1 MDSVVNLL
9 INGISTGMLIFLLA
23 VGLSLIF
30 GLMDVLNFA
39 HGGLF
44 AWGAFFGIWAYGATG
59 SFWLGIIGAI
69 VIGIVLGFLMERF
82 IIKPM
87 YGNHIQQILITLG
100 VMLVLS
106 EMLKVVWGPNPI
118 AAKTPSWLDG
128 SWSAGGVIFIKY
140 RMFVILV
147 GIIIFAAVMLL
158 MNKTRLGLIIRAGVM
173 DKEMVQAL
181 GIDVRKIFMV
191 TFMFGAALAALGGVL
206 LGPYSG
212 VIYSDMGAQ
221 YNILAFIVV
230 VIGGMGSVS
239 GTLFASLLISVL
251 GAFMAYYVPD
261 LSLAVNMLIMALV
274 LLFRPTGLF
283 KAGETS

>member
-1 MDSVVNLL
+1 VETFVNLL
-9 INGISTGMLIFLLA
+9 VNGLSTGMLIFLLA

-44 AWGAFFGIWAYGATG
+44 AWGAFFGIWAYGKTE
-59 SFWLGIIGAI
+59 SFGLGILSAI
-69 VIGIVLGFLMERF
+69 FIGILLGFLMERL
-82 IIKPM
+82 IIKPV

-106 EMLKVVWGPNPI
+106 EMLKVVWGANPLP
-118 AAKTPSWLDG
+118 ARTPPGLDG
-128 SWSAGGVIFIKY
+128 SWSIGHIVLIKY
-140 RMFVILV
+140 RIFVLFAGAVVFAIVMF
-147 GIIIFAAVMLL
+147 L
-158 MNKTRLGLIIRAGVM
+158 MKKTRLGLIIRAGVM

-181 GIDVRKIFMV
+181 GIDVRKIFMF
-191 TFMFGAALAALGGVL
+191 TFMFGAVLAALGGVL

-239 GTLFASLLISVL
+239 GTLFAALLISVI

-261 LSLAVNMLIMALV
+261 LSLAVNMLIMAFV
-274 LLFRPTGLF
+274 LLFKPTGLF
-283 KAGETS
+283 KAGEA